1 MQINIKNT
9 AGPVGAVT
17 KCGNVRVRKTVFTVV
32 LIIGVLVIFAAF
44 ISFIALSAT
53 AGSGRGN
60 ETMQYIF
67 IPFAVFGACAVTMP
81 FLFTMRA
88 RYSQLVALADRIA
101 AKDATVIASLAVQ
114 QTVPAFEAMKI
125 TVGSLLKGGA
135 LPGYEIVGEV
145 VAKTSL
151 SLSEEKAKEMYDEF
165 IALALPSAAALSL
178 AKEQA
183 SPLPRYCPSCG
194 APVTEEG
201 AKFCESCGVKLR
213 D

>member
-183 SPLPRYCPSCG
+183 SPLPRYCPACG
-194 APVTEEG
+194 APVTTDG

>member
-53 AGSGRGN
+53 AGSGGGN

-101 AKDATVIASLAVQ
+101 AKDATVIASLAAV

-165 IALALPSAAALSL
+165 IALALPSAAALSM

-183 SPLPRYCPSCG
+183 SPLPRYCPACG
-194 APVTEEG
+194 APVTTDG

>member
-53 AGSGRGN
+53 AGSGGGN

-67 IPFAVFGACAVTMP
+67 IPFAMFGACAVTMP

-194 APVTEEG
+194 APVTTDG

>member
-1 MQINIKNT
+1 MQIVT
-9 AGPVGAVT
+9 GSFGAVS
-17 KCGNVRVRKTVFTVV
+17 KCGNVRVKKRLLTV
-32 LIIGVLVIFAAF
+32 LLVAVALMIVAAFAA
-44 ISFIALSAT
+44 FIALSAV
-53 AGSGRGN
+53 AGRGYGSR
-60 ETMQYIF
+60 MQYIF
-67 IPFAVFGACAVTMP
+67 IPFAVFGACAVTIP
-81 FLFTMRA
+81 IILVTRT
-88 RYSQLVALADRIA
+88 RYAQLCAIADRIA
-101 AKDATVIASLAVQ
+101 AKDATVIASLAAL

-194 APVTEEG
+194 APVTTDG

>member
-1 MQINIKNT
+1 MQINIRN
-9 AGPVGAVT
+9 AGSFGAVT

-32 LIIGVLVIFAAF
+32 LALGVLVILAAF
-44 ISFIALSAT
+44 ISFITLSAT
-53 AGSGRGN
+53 SGSGGGN

-101 AKDATVIASLAVQ
+101 AKDATVIASLAAV

-145 VAKTSL
+145 VAKSSL

-165 IALALPSAAALSL
+165 IALALPSAAALSM

-194 APVTEEG
+194 APVTSEG

>member
-17 KCGNVRVRKTVFTVV
+17 KCGNVRVRKAVFTA
-32 LIIGVLVIFAAF
+32 LLVLVCLIACGAFAG
-44 ISFIALSAT
+44 FIALVIT
-53 AGSGRGN
+53 AGSGGGN

-67 IPFAVFGACAVTMP
+67 IPFAMFGACAVTMP

-88 RYSQLVALADRIA
+88 RYSQLAALADRIA
-101 AKDATVIASLAVQ
+101 MKDATVIASLAAL

-165 IALALPSAAALSL
+165 IALALPSAAALSM

-183 SPLPRYCPSCG
+183 SPLPRYCPACG
-194 APVTEEG
+194 APVTTDG

>member
-53 AGSGRGN
+53 AGSGGGN

-88 RYSQLVALADRIA
+88 RYSQLVALVDRIA

-165 IALALPSAAALSL
+165 IALALPSAAALSM

-194 APVTEEG
+194 APVTTDG

>member
-53 AGSGRGN
+53 AGSGGGN

-67 IPFAVFGACAVTMP
+67 IPFAVFGACAVAMP

-101 AKDATVIASLAVQ
+101 AKDATVIASLAAL

-165 IALALPSAAALSL
+165 IALALPSAAALSM

-194 APVTEEG
+194 APVTTDG

>member
-17 KCGNVRVRKTVFTVV
+17 KCGNVRVRKAVFTA
-32 LIIGVLVIFAAF
+32 LLVLVCLIVCGAFAG
-44 ISFIALSAT
+44 FIALVIT
-53 AGSGRGN
+53 AGSGGGN

-67 IPFAVFGACAVTMP
+67 IPFTMFGACAVTMP

-101 AKDATVIASLAVQ
+101 AKDATVIASLAAL

-165 IALALPSAAALSL
+165 IALALPSAAALSM

-194 APVTEEG
+194 APVTTDG

>member
-53 AGSGRGN
+53 AGSGGGN

-165 IALALPSAAALSL
+165 IAFALPSAAALSL

-183 SPLPRYCPSCG
+183 SPLPRYCPACG
-194 APVTEEG
+194 APVTTDG

>member
-53 AGSGRGN
+53 AGSGGGN

-67 IPFAVFGACAVTMP
+67 IPFAMFGACAVTMP

-101 AKDATVIASLAVQ
+101 AKDATVIASLAAL

-165 IALALPSAAALSL
+165 IALALPSAAALSM

-194 APVTEEG
+194 APVTTDG

>member
-53 AGSGRGN
+53 AGNGGGN

-101 AKDATVIASLAVQ
+101 AKDATVIASLAAV

-194 APVTEEG
+194 APVTTDG

>member
-17 KCGNVRVRKTVFTVV
+17 KCGNVRVRKAVFTA
-32 LIIGVLVIFAAF
+32 LLVLVCLIVCGAFAG
-44 ISFIALSAT
+44 FIALVIK
-53 AGSGRGN
+53 AGSGGGN

-67 IPFAVFGACAVTMP
+67 IPFAMFGACAVTMP

-101 AKDATVIASLAVQ
+101 AKDATVIASLAAL

-165 IALALPSAAALSL
+165 IALALPSAAALSM

>member
-17 KCGNVRVRKTVFTVV
+17 KCGNVRVRKAVFTA
-32 LIIGVLVIFAAF
+32 LLVLVCLIVCGAFAGF
-44 ISFIALSAT
+44 MALVIK
-53 AGSGRGN
+53 AGSGGGN

-67 IPFAVFGACAVTMP
+67 IPFTMFGACAVTMP

-101 AKDATVIASLAVQ
+101 AKDATVIASLAAL

-165 IALALPSAAALSL
+165 IALALPSAAALSM

-194 APVTEEG
+194 APVTTDG

>member
-53 AGSGRGN
+53 AGSGGGN

-101 AKDATVIASLAVQ
+101 AKDATVIASLAAQ

-165 IALALPSAAALSL
+165 IALALPSAAALSM

-183 SPLPRYCPSCG
+183 SPLPRYCPACG
-194 APVTEEG
+194 APVTTDG

>member
-53 AGSGRGN
+53 AGSGGGN

-194 APVTEEG
+194 APVTTDG

>member
-1 MQINIKNT
+1 MQIDIKST
-9 AGPVGAVT
+9 TGPVGAVT
-17 KCGNVRVRKTVFTVV
+17 KCGNVRVRNAVFTA
-32 LIIGVLVIFAAF
+32 LLVLVCLIVCGAFAG
-44 ISFIALSAT
+44 FIALVIT
-53 AGSGRGN
+53 AGSGGGN

-101 AKDATVIASLAVQ
+101 AKDATVIASLAAL

-165 IALALPSAAALSL
+165 IALALPSAAALSM

-183 SPLPRYCPSCG
+183 SPLPRYCPACG
-194 APVTEEG
+194 APVTTDG